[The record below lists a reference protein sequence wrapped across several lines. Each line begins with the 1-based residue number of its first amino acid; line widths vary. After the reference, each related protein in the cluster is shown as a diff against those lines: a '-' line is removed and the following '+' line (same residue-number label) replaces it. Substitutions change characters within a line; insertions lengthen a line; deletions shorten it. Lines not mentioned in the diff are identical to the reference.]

1 MPLPL
6 HFGMAC
12 RLQARVKDQAEN
24 LVPAGMICLQQMLL
38 LAREE
43 RAIWHAQTLYPKT
56 AAASTKMQASPVACS
71 TLGQLTKR
79 ER

>member
-38 LAREE
+38 PARPGKVT
-43 RAIWHAQTLYPKT
+43 WHAQTCILRQLQP
-56 AAASTKMQASPVACS
+56 AEGASTPVACS
-71 TLGQLTKR
+71 TLGQLIKR